1 MYVCVCAVVANWRKE
16 STEAGV
22 NVLYKHGR
30 KLVGDRTTKSRLSEV
45 RVTESMFADD
55 AALYATSRDSF
66 ESATI
71 DFVKTAC
78 EWGLTVS
85 IEKTKGMVVGQTL
98 DEHAV
103 SSVQLDGGVINV
115 VDHFTY
121 LGSIISR
128 DGEVTMDVD
137 CRIAK
142 AARAF
147 GCLRRPIFQ
156 DKHFFCVHKKTSVPS
171 SCVTSSSL
179 WSRNLDIEGSA
190 REAPKLFPQP
200 LHKNYLRCDEVPTVE
215 GENII

>member
-1 MYVCVCAVVANWRKE
+1 M
-16 STEAGV
+16 TQ
-22 NVLYKHGR
+22 
-30 KLVGDRTTKSRLSEV
+30 
-45 RVTESMFADD
+45 
-55 AALYATSRDSF
+55 ALYATSRDSF
-66 ESATI
+66 ESATV
-71 DFVKTAC
+71 DFVKSAC

-103 SSVQLDGGVINV
+103 SLVQLDGGVINV

-121 LGSIISR
+121 LGSNISR
-128 DGEVTMDVD
+128 DGEVTMDVG

-156 DKHFFCVHKKTSVPS
+156 DKHFSVATKRQVYRAVVLS
-171 SCVTSSSL
+171 VLLYGAETCM
-179 WSRNLDIEGSA
+179 DIEGSA
-190 REAPKLFPQP
+190 REAPKVFPQP